1 MDILSI
7 LATVILF
14 TTVGT
19 LMVALAAYAAYK
31 LREKRKPSR
40 KKRNKE
46 IDDLEPIFLKL
57 YDPQENLAK
66 KNMGT
71 VPES

>member
-1 MDILSI
+1 MDLLSI

-31 LREKRKPSR
+31 LRERRKPSK
-40 KKRNKE
+40 KKRDK
-46 IDDLEPIFLKL
+46 DTVQMEPIFLRP
-57 YDPQENLAK
+57 YI
-66 KNMGT
+66 
-71 VPES
+71 PEKRSTATASAERQP

>member
-1 MDILSI
+1 MDLLSI

-31 LREKRKPSR
+31 LRERRKPSK
-40 KKRNKE
+40 KKRDK
-46 IDDLEPIFLKL
+46 DAAQMEPIFLRP
-57 YDPQENLAK
+57 YI
-66 KNMGT
+66 
-71 VPES
+71 PEKRSTTATTAEHQP

>member
-1 MDILSI
+1 MDLLSI

-31 LREKRKPSR
+31 LRERRKPSK
-40 KKRNKE
+40 KKRDK
-46 IDDLEPIFLKL
+46 DVVQMEPIFLRP
-57 YDPQENLAK
+57 Y
-66 KNMGT
+66 
-71 VPES
+71 VPEKRQAEAASQGPQP